1 MWGRQM
7 IGRSIW
13 SVLVVLLVAV
23 LLTRILP
30 GKRGEPSESA
40 VATMEWTATSKTPRF
55 YSEVTTVS
63 TCHELQRQV
72 AHQPDLG
79 DGRITIACRGP
90 RLFADPL

>member
-1 MWGRQM
+1 
-7 IGRSIW
+7 
-13 SVLVVLLVAV
+13 
-23 LLTRILP
+23 
-30 GKRGEPSESA
+30 
-40 VATMEWTATSKTPRF
+40 MEWTATSKTPRF

-72 AHQPDLG
+72 AQQPDLG